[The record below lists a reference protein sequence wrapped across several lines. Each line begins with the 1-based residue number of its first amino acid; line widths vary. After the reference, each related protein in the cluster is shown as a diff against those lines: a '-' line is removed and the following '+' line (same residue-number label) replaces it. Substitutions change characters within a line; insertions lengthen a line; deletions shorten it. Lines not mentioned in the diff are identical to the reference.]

1 MTLDISSAPIASDTT
16 DHAPPGRRPR
26 ASWAQDLSASLV
38 VFLIAVPFSLGI
50 ALATGAPLTA
60 GLAAAAVGG
69 IVVGL
74 FGGTPLQVSGP
85 SAALTVITAG
95 LITQYGWQATCAIT
109 LAAGLLQLLLGV
121 RRVARTALAV
131 SPAIVHGMLAGVG
144 LAIAIAQ
151 LHVVLGGSP
160 QSSSLAN
167 LLALPSQLAAPH
179 PSALVV
185 GAVTAAV
192 LLGWPRLGR
201 LPGRYGEFGARLT
214 KVPGPLAAVA
224 AATTL
229 AITLDL
235 RLARVDLPA
244 WQPHD
249 LVPDLPHGPPLAV
262 LAAVLTVTA
271 VASVESLLSAVAVDR
286 MSHRTGDLDRELRG
300 QGLANMISGL
310 VGGLPIAGGAVRS
323 TANVRAGARSR
334 WSSVLHGVW
343 VLAAALAL
351 TGGLRRIPLAALA
364 ALVLV
369 VGLQMVSFAH
379 IRKVHRHREFPVY
392 LVTVVSVVLFGVLP
406 GVALGAATAVLLAL
420 YRLTRAHVDVLTG
433 PDGAFTVETHG
444 PLTFAAVPRLS
455 RALAGVPAGAE
466 VTVVHDGSFLD
477 HAAYETLHS
486 WRNGH
491 QAGGGRVSMVTRRQD
506 DEVLDPDGTVR
517 TGSSPGPHRCRAW
530 TPWVGHHCIEQQE
543 DPHVRLLDGVR
554 VFQLHTAPLVRPELA
569 RLAREGQTPS
579 QLFLTC
585 ADSRM
590 VTSMITNSG
599 PGDLFTVRNVGNL
612 VPAPHEP
619 GAADDS
625 VAAAV
630 QYAVEV
636 LEVRSITVCGH
647 SGCGAMKALLDGVHE
662 QPGRPTPLARWLRN
676 GRGSLDRLRR
686 VPAEFTDRPVVD
698 VTEQLCVTNVVQQLD
713 QLMANPAVERRVAE
727 GTLRLVGMY
736 FDFATAQAYVLDPES
751 GRFGPVEAL
760 ASTPAAVCTPTP
772 APAAVPA
779 PVAVAASA
787 PAPLPASSALPSTPR
802 GEHDTPERV
811 NEFEQVPTTGT
822 VAADPA
828 RDGGGPG
835 LAA

>member
-1 MTLDISSAPIASDTT
+1 MTLDISIAPNASDTT
-16 DHAPPGRRPR
+16 DHAPPGGGR
-26 ASWAQDLSASLV
+26 ARWARDASASLV
-38 VFLIAVPFSLGI
+38 VALIAVPFSLGI

-74 FGGTPLQVSGP
+74 FGGTPLLVSGP

-95 LITQYGWQATCAIT
+95 LIARYGWQATCAIT
-109 LAAGLLQLLLGV
+109 AAAGLLQLLLGA

-131 SPAIVHGMLAGVG
+131 SPAIVHSMLAGVG
-144 LAIAIAQ
+144 FAIAIAQ

-160 QSSSLAN
+160 QSSAVAN
-167 LLALPSQLAAPH
+167 LLALPGQLAGPH
-179 PSALVV
+179 PAALLI
-185 GAVTAAV
+185 GAVTVAV
-192 LLGWPRLGR
+192 LLAWPRLDR
-201 LPGRYGEFGARLT
+201 LPGRAGRLGAVPAR
-214 KVPGPLAAVA
+214 VPGPLAAVA

-229 AITLDL
+229 ALTLDL
-235 RLARVDLPA
+235 HVAHIDLPA
-244 WQPHD
+244 WAPHMPA
-249 LVPDLPHGPPLAV
+249 LALPHGQLAGV

-300 QGLANMISGL
+300 QGLANLVSGL

-323 TANVRAGARSR
+323 TANVRAGGQSR

-343 VLAAALAL
+343 VLVAALAL
-351 TGGLRRIPLAALA
+351 TGGLRLIPLAALA

-369 VGLQMVSFAH
+369 VGLQMVNFAH
-379 IRKVHRHREFPVY
+379 IRNVHRHREFPVY
-392 LVTVVSVVLFGVLP
+392 LVTVLGVVGLGVLG
-406 GVALGAATAVLLAL
+406 GVALGAGTAVLLAL
-420 YRLTRAHVDVLTG
+420 YRLTRAHVDVETG
-433 PDGAFTVETHG
+433 SDGSVTVHTHG

-455 RALAGVPAGAE
+455 RALTGIPAGGA

-477 HAAYETLHS
+477 HAAYETLHG
-486 WRNGH
+486 WRTAH
-491 QAGGGRVSMVTRRQD
+491 QGTGGRVSMVTRRQD
-506 DEVLDPDGTVR
+506 DEVLDPDGTVHA
-517 TGSSPGPHRCRAW
+517 GSSPGPHRCRAW

-543 DPHVRLLDGVR
+543 DPHNRLLDGVR
-554 VFQLHTAPLVRPELA
+554 VFQQHTAPLIRPELA

-612 VPAPHEP
+612 VPAPFEP

-630 QYAVEV
+630 QYAVES
-636 LEVRSITVCGH
+636 LEIRSITVCGH

-662 QPGRPTPLARWLRN
+662 RPGPPTPLTRWLRN
-676 GRGSLDRLRR
+676 GRGSLQRLRQA
-686 VPAEFTDRPVVD
+686 PADFADRPVVD
-698 VTEQLCVTNVVQQLD
+698 LAEQLCITNVVQQLD
-713 QLMANPAVERRVAE
+713 HLMANPAVERRVEE

-736 FDFATAQAYVLDPES
+736 FDFATAQAFVLDRS
-751 GRFGPVEAL
+751 AGTFSPVEARPTGVS
-760 ASTPAAVCTPTP
+760 AERVRAAE
-772 APAAVPA
+772 PA
-779 PVAVAASA
+779 PVREECRDE
-787 PAPLPASSALPSTPR
+787 TE
-802 GEHDTPERV
+802 GPE
-811 NEFEQVPTTGT
+811 
-822 VAADPA
+822 
-828 RDGGGPG
+828 

>member
-16 DHAPPGRRPR
+16 DHAPPGPGARIR
-26 ASWAQDLSASLV
+26 WAQDLSASLV

-74 FGGTPLQVSGP
+74 SGGTSLMVSGP

-95 LITQYGWQATCAIT
+95 LIARYGWQATCTVT
-109 LAAGLLQLLLGV
+109 LAAGLLQLLLGA

-144 LAIAIAQ
+144 LTIAIAQ

-160 QSSSLAN
+160 QSSAAAN
-167 LLALPSQLAAPH
+167 LLALPGQAAGPH
-179 PSALVV
+179 PPALLI
-185 GAVTAAV
+185 GAVTVAV

-201 LPGRYGEFGARLT
+201 LPGRAGRLGARIAR
-214 KVPGPLAAVA
+214 VPGPLAAIA
-224 AATTL
+224 LATTL
-229 AITLDL
+229 ALALDL
-235 RLARVDLPA
+235 RLAHIELPA
-244 WQPHD
+244 WQPHAF
-249 LVPDLPHGPPLAV
+249 VPALPHGPV
-262 LAAVLTVTA
+262 LGLIAAVLTVTA
-271 VASVESLLSAVAVDR
+271 VASVESLLSAVAIDR
-286 MSHRTGDLDRELRG
+286 MSRRSGDLDRELRG
-300 QGLANMISGL
+300 QGLANLLSGL
-310 VGGLPIAGGAVRS
+310 IGGLPIAGGAVRS
-323 TANVRAGARSR
+323 TANVQAGAQSR
-334 WSSVLHGVW
+334 WASVLHGVW

-369 VGLQMVSFAH
+369 VGLQMVSSAH
-379 IRKVHRHREFPVY
+379 IRNVHRHREFPVY
-392 LVTVVSVVLFGVLP
+392 LTTVIAVVAAGVLW
-406 GVALGAATAVLLAL
+406 GVAIGAGTAVLLAL
-420 YRLTRAHVDVLTG
+420 YRLTRAHVDVGTG
-433 PDGAFTVETHG
+433 PDGSVTVQTHG

-486 WRNGH
+486 WRAGH
-491 QAGGGRVSMVTRRQD
+491 QDAGGRVSLVTRRQD

-517 TGSSPGPHRCRAW
+517 AGSSPGPHRCRAW

-543 DPHVRLLDGVR
+543 DPHGRLLDGVR
-554 VFQLHTAPLVRPELA
+554 VFQLHTAPLIRPELA

-612 VPAPHEP
+612 VPAPFEP

-662 QPGRPTPLARWLRN
+662 LPGPPTPLARWLRN

-686 VPAEFTDRPVVD
+686 VPAEFATRPVVD
-698 VTEQLCVTNVVQQLD
+698 PVEQLCITNVVQQLD
-713 QLMANPAVERRVAE
+713 QLMANPAVERRVEE

-736 FDFATAQAYVLDPES
+736 FDLATAQAYVLDRAAGTFS
-751 GRFGPVEAL
+751 PVEARTEGRTEGRGG
-760 ASTPAAVCTPTP
+760 AHPETRPGG
-772 APAAVPA
+772 
-779 PVAVAASA
+779 ASA
-787 PAPLPASSALPSTPR
+787 
-802 GEHDTPERV
+802 GRV
-811 NEFEQVPTTGT
+811 NEDGRVPS
-822 VAADPA
+822 
-828 RDGGGPG
+828 GGGGEGPQ

>member
-1 MTLDISSAPIASDTT
+1 MTLDISSAPIASDTK
-16 DHAPPGRRPR
+16 DHAPPGPPSRGH
-26 ASWAQDLSASLV
+26 WAQDLSASLV

-69 IVVGL
+69 IVVGF

-144 LAIAIAQ
+144 LTIAIAQ

-160 QSSSLAN
+160 QSSALAN
-167 LLALPSQLAAPH
+167 LRALPSQLAGPH

-185 GAVTAAV
+185 GTVTAAV

-201 LPGRYGEFGARLT
+201 LPGRAGAFGARLT
-214 KVPGPLAAVA
+214 KVPGPLVAVG
-224 AATTL
+224 AATAL
-229 AITLDL
+229 AIALGL
-235 RLARVDLPA
+235 QLARVELPA
-244 WQPHD
+244 WEPHD
-249 LVPDLPHGPPLAV
+249 LVPDLPHGPIAAI

-271 VASVESLLSAVAVDR
+271 VASVESLLSAVAIDR
-286 MSHRTGDLDRELRG
+286 MAHRTGDLDRELRG
-300 QGLANMISGL
+300 QGLANVISGL
-310 VGGLPIAGGAVRS
+310 LGGLPIAGGAVRS
-323 TANVRAGARSR
+323 TANVRAGAQTR
-334 WSSVLHGVW
+334 WSSILHGVW

-392 LVTVVSVVLFGVLP
+392 LATVLGVVLLGVLP

-420 YRLTRAHVDVLTG
+420 YRLTRAHVDVLAG
-433 PDGAFTVETHG
+433 PDGSFTVQTHG
-444 PLTFAAVPRLS
+444 PLTFTAVPRLS
-455 RALAGVPAGAE
+455 RALAGIPAAAD
-466 VTVVHDGSFLD
+466 VAVVHDGSFLD

-486 WRNGH
+486 WRTGR
-491 QAGGGRVSMVTRRQD
+491 QAAGGQVSMVTRRQD

-517 TGSSPGPHRCRAW
+517 AGSSSGPHRCRAW
-530 TPWVGHHCIEQQE
+530 TPWVGHHCIDQQE
-543 DPHVRLLDGVR
+543 DPHGRLLDGVR

-585 ADSRM
+585 SDSRL

-612 VPAPHEP
+612 VPAPFEP

-636 LEVRSITVCGH
+636 LEVRSITICGH
-647 SGCGAMKALLDGVHE
+647 SGCGAMKALLDGVHDR
-662 QPGRPTPLARWLRN
+662 PGPPTALTRWLRN

-686 VPAEFTDRPVVD
+686 VPAEFATRPAADVV
-698 VTEQLCVTNVVQQLD
+698 EQLCITNVVQQLD

-727 GTLRLVGMY
+727 GSLRLVGMY
-736 FDFATAQAYVLDPES
+736 FDFATAQAYVLDRES
-751 GRFGPVEAL
+751 GRFSPVEAL
-760 ASTPAAVCTPTP
+760 GGTAGPAPCDTRGRMSEIEEVSAAGADLATAAVTGGD
-772 APAAVPA
+772 
-779 PVAVAASA
+779 
-787 PAPLPASSALPSTPR
+787 PR
-802 GEHDTPERV
+802 
-811 NEFEQVPTTGT
+811 
-822 VAADPA
+822 
-828 RDGGGPG
+828 

>member
-16 DHAPPGRRPR
+16 DHAPPGPGSGPR
-26 ASWAQDLSASLV
+26 VRWMQDLSASLV

-74 FGGTPLQVSGP
+74 LGGTPLQVSGP

-95 LITQYGWQATCAIT
+95 LIAQYGWRATCAIT
-109 LAAGLLQLLLGV
+109 LAAGLLQLLLGA

-160 QSSSLAN
+160 QSSAIAN
-167 LLALPSQLAAPH
+167 ILALPGQLAGPH
-179 PSALVV
+179 PPAVLIGSATV
-185 GAVTAAV
+185 AV

-201 LPGRYGEFGARLT
+201 IPGRAGELGAKLAR
-214 KVPGPLAAVA
+214 VPGPLAAIA
-224 AATTL
+224 AATAL
-229 AITLDL
+229 ATATNLP
-235 RLARVDLPA
+235 LAHIELPS
-244 WQPHD
+244 WQPHSF
-249 LVPDLPHGPPLAV
+249 VPALPHGPLAGV
-262 LAAVLTVTA
+262 VAAVLTVTA
-271 VASVESLLSAVAVDR
+271 VASVESLLSAVAIDR
-286 MSHRTGDLDRELRG
+286 MSRRTGDLDRELRG
-300 QGLANMISGL
+300 QGVANVVSGL

-323 TANVRAGARSR
+323 TANVRAGGQSR
-334 WSSVLHGVW
+334 WASVLHGVW
-343 VLAAALAL
+343 VLAAAVAL
-351 TGGLRRIPLAALA
+351 TGGLRRIPLAALG

-369 VGLQMVSFAH
+369 VGLQMMSFAH

-392 LVTVVSVVLFGVLP
+392 LTTGLGVVVFGVLW
-406 GVALGAATAVLLAL
+406 GVTLGAATAVLLAL
-420 YRLTRAHVDVLTG
+420 YRLTRAHVDVLAG
-433 PDGAFTVETHG
+433 PDGSVTVQTHG
-444 PLTFAAVPRLS
+444 PLTFTAVPRLS
-455 RALAGVPAGAE
+455 RALAGIPADAD

-486 WRNGH
+486 WRSGH
-491 QAGGGRVSMVTRRQD
+491 QAAGGRVSMVTRRQD

-517 TGSSPGPHRCRAW
+517 AGSSPGPHRCRAW
-530 TPWVGHHCIEQQE
+530 TPWVGHHCIERQE
-543 DPHVRLLDGVR
+543 DPHGRLLDGVR
-554 VFQLHTAPLVRPELA
+554 VFQQHTAPLIRPELA

-612 VPAPHEP
+612 VPAPFEP

-630 QYAVEV
+630 QYAVEA

-662 QPGRPTPLARWLRN
+662 RPGTPTPLTRWLRN

-686 VPAEFTDRPVVD
+686 APAEFAERPVVD
-698 VTEQLCVTNVVQQLD
+698 LAEQLCITNVVQQLD
-713 QLMANPAVERRVAE
+713 QLLANPAVERRVEE

-736 FDFATAQAYVLDPES
+736 FDFATAQAYVLDREAGTFSPVQARPAEA
-751 GRFGPVEAL
+751 GPAKARPAEAGPAEAL
-760 ASTPAAVCTPTP
+760 AGAAPGAPAVCPPEGVNGITDRVS
-772 APAAVPA
+772 AAG
-779 PVAVAASA
+779 SEGD
-787 PAPLPASSALPSTPR
+787 PR
-802 GEHDTPERV
+802 
-811 NEFEQVPTTGT
+811 
-822 VAADPA
+822 
-828 RDGGGPG
+828 

>member
-1 MTLDISSAPIASDTT
+1 MTLDISSAPIASDTN
-16 DHAPPGRRPR
+16 DHAPPGPR
-26 ASWAQDLSASLV
+26 SGARWAQDLSASLV

-69 IVVGL
+69 LVAGFL
-74 FGGTPLQVSGP
+74 GGSTLQVSGP

-95 LITQYGWQATCAIT
+95 LISQYGWQATCVVT
-109 LAAGLLQLLLGV
+109 VAAGLLQLLLGV

-144 LAIAIAQ
+144 LTIAIAQ

-160 QSSSLAN
+160 QSSAPAN
-167 LLALPSQLAAPH
+167 LLALPGQLAGSH
-179 PSALVV
+179 PPALAV
-185 GAVTAAV
+185 GAITAA
-192 LLGWPRLGR
+192 LLMIWPRLGR
-201 LPGRYGEFGARLT
+201 LPGRAGQFGARLA
-214 KVPGPLAAVA
+214 KVPGPLVAVA
-224 AATTL
+224 VATSL
-229 AITLDL
+229 ATALGL
-235 RLARVDLPA
+235 QLARVELPT
-244 WQPHD
+244 WQPHGI
-249 LVPDLPHGPPLAV
+249 VPQLPHGPIAGV

-271 VASVESLLSAVAVDR
+271 VASVESLLSAVAIDR

-300 QGLANMISGL
+300 QGIANMVSGL
-310 VGGLPIAGGAVRS
+310 LGGLPIAGGAVRS
-323 TANVRAGARSR
+323 TANVRAGAQTR

-343 VLAAALAL
+343 VLAAALLLA
-351 TGGLRRIPLAALA
+351 GGLRRIPLAALA

-392 LVTVVSVVLFGVLP
+392 LITVLGVVLLGVLL

-420 YRLTRAHVDVLTG
+420 YRLTRAHVDVLPG
-433 PDGAFTVETHG
+433 PDGSFTVQTHG

-455 RALAGVPAGAE
+455 RALADIPGTAQVA
-466 VTVVHDGSFLD
+466 VVHDGSFLD

-486 WRNGH
+486 WRVGH
-491 QAGGGRVSMVTRRQD
+491 LAAGGRVSMVTRRQD

-543 DPHVRLLDGVR
+543 DPHGRLLDGVR
-554 VFQLHTAPLVRPELA
+554 GFQLHTAPLIRPELA

-612 VPAPHEP
+612 VPAPFEP

-630 QYAVEV
+630 QYAVEA
-636 LEVRSITVCGH
+636 LEVRSITICGH

-662 QPGRPTPLARWLRN
+662 RPGPPTPLTRWLRN
-676 GRGSLDRLRR
+676 GLGALDRLRR
-686 VPAEFTDRPVVD
+686 APAEFTTRPVVD
-698 VTEQLCVTNVVQQLD
+698 LVEQLCITNVVQQLD

-736 FDFATAQAYVLDPES
+736 FDFATAQAYVLDRES
-751 GRFGPVEAL
+751 GRFSPVEAL
-760 ASTPAAVCTPTP
+760 EGRSVGATPC
-772 APAAVPA
+772 
-779 PVAVAASA
+779 
-787 PAPLPASSALPSTPR
+787 
-802 GEHDTPERV
+802 DTPERV
-811 NEFEQVPTTGT
+811 NEIEQVSATSAATGG
-822 VAADPA
+822 DP
-828 RDGGGPG
+828 R

>member
-16 DHAPPGRRPR
+16 DHAPPGPGARIR
-26 ASWAQDLSASLV
+26 WAQDISASLV

-74 FGGTPLQVSGP
+74 FGGTTLMVSGP

-95 LITQYGWQATCAIT
+95 LIARYGWQATCTIT

-144 LAIAIAQ
+144 LTIAIAQ

-160 QSSSLAN
+160 QSSAIAN
-167 LLALPSQLAAPH
+167 LLALPGQSAGPH
-179 PSALVV
+179 PPALLV
-185 GAVTAAV
+185 GTVTVAV

-201 LPGRYGEFGARLT
+201 LPGRAGRLGARLA
-214 KVPGPLAAVA
+214 KVPGPLAAIA
-224 AATTL
+224 LATAL
-229 AITLDL
+229 ALALDL
-235 RLARVDLPA
+235 RLAHIELPA
-244 WQPHD
+244 WQPHAF
-249 LVPDLPHGPPLAV
+249 VPALPDGPV
-262 LAAVLTVTA
+262 LGLIAAVLTVTA
-271 VASVESLLSAVAVDR
+271 VAGVESLLSAVAIDR
-286 MSHRTGDLDRELRG
+286 MSRRSGDLDRELRG
-300 QGLANMISGL
+300 QGLANVVSGL
-310 VGGLPIAGGAVRS
+310 IGGLPIAGGAVRS
-323 TANVRAGARSR
+323 TANVQAGARSR
-334 WSSVLHGVW
+334 WASVLHGVW
-343 VLAAALAL
+343 VLTAALAL

-379 IRKVHRHREFPVY
+379 IRNVHRHREFPVY
-392 LVTVVSVVLFGVLP
+392 LTTVIAVVAAGVLW
-406 GVALGAATAVLLAL
+406 GVAIGAGTAVLLAL
-420 YRLTRAHVDVLTG
+420 YRLTRAHVDVETG
-433 PDGAFTVETHG
+433 TDGSVTVQTHG
-444 PLTFAAVPRLS
+444 PLTFTAVPRLS

-466 VTVVHDGSFLD
+466 VTVIHDGSFLD

-486 WRNGH
+486 WRTGH
-491 QAGGGRVSMVTRRQD
+491 QDAGGRVSMVTKRQD

-517 TGSSPGPHRCRAW
+517 AGSSPGPHRCRAW

-543 DPHVRLLDGVR
+543 DPHGRLLDGVR
-554 VFQLHTAPLVRPELA
+554 VFQLHTAPLIRPELA

-612 VPAPHEP
+612 VPAPFEP

-647 SGCGAMKALLDGVHE
+647 SGCGAMQALLDGVHE
-662 QPGRPTPLARWLRN
+662 LPGPPTPLARWLRN

-686 VPAEFTDRPVVD
+686 VPAEFTTRPVAGPV
-698 VTEQLCVTNVVQQLD
+698 EQLCITNVVQQLD
-713 QLMANPAVERRVAE
+713 QLMANPAVERRVEE

-736 FDFATAQAYVLDPES
+736 FDLATAQAYVLDRAAGTFS
-751 GRFGPVEAL
+751 PVEARTE
-760 ASTPAAVCTPTP
+760 ARGDACGDARAEARTGG
-772 APAAVPA
+772 
-779 PVAVAASA
+779 ASA
-787 PAPLPASSALPSTPR
+787 
-802 GEHDTPERV
+802 DRV
-811 NEFEQVPTTGT
+811 NEEGRVPSG
-822 VAADPA
+822 DD
-828 RDGGGPG
+828 DGPR

>member
-16 DHAPPGRRPR
+16 DHAPPGPGTR
-26 ASWAQDLSASLV
+26 ARWAQDLSASLV

-60 GLAAAAVGG
+60 GLAAAAIGG

-95 LITQYGWQATCAIT
+95 LIVQYGWRATCAIT

-144 LAIAIAQ
+144 LTIAIAQ

-160 QSSSLAN
+160 QSSALAN
-167 LLALPSQLAAPH
+167 LLALPGQLAGPH
-179 PSALVV
+179 PPALLV
-185 GAVTAAV
+185 GSVTVAV

-201 LPGRYGEFGARLT
+201 LPGRAGEFGAKLT

-224 AATTL
+224 TATAL
-229 AITLDL
+229 ALALDL
-235 RLARVDLPA
+235 RLAHIGLPA
-244 WQPHD
+244 WQPHA
-249 LVPDLPHGPPLAV
+249 LVPALPHGPLAGV

-286 MSHRTGDLDRELRG
+286 MSRRTGDLDRELRG
-300 QGLANMISGL
+300 QGLANLVSGL

-323 TANVRAGARSR
+323 TANVRAGGQTR

-379 IRKVHRHREFPVY
+379 IRNVHRHREFPVY
-392 LVTVVSVVLFGVLP
+392 LTTVLGVVALGVLW
-406 GVALGAATAVLLAL
+406 GVALGAGTAVLLAL
-420 YRLTRAHVDVLTG
+420 HRLTRAHVDVLAG
-433 PDGAFTVETHG
+433 PDGAVTVQTHG
-444 PLTFAAVPRLS
+444 PLTFTAVPRLS
-455 RALAGVPAGAE
+455 RALAGIPSRAE

-486 WRNGH
+486 WRTGH
-491 QAGGGRVSMVTRRQD
+491 QAAGGRVAMVTRRRD

-517 TGSSPGPHRCRAW
+517 AGSSPGPHRCRAW

-543 DPHVRLLDGVR
+543 DPHGRLLDGVR
-554 VFQLHTAPLVRPELA
+554 VFQQHTAPLIRPELA

-612 VPAPHEP
+612 VPAPYEP

-636 LEVRSITVCGH
+636 LEVGSITICGH

-662 QPGRPTPLARWLRN
+662 RPGPPTPLARWLRN

-686 VPAEFTDRPVVD
+686 APAGFDARPVVD
-698 VTEQLCVTNVVQQLD
+698 LVEQLCITNVVQQLD
-713 QLMANPAVERRVAE
+713 QLLANPAVERRVEE

-736 FDFATAQAYVLDPES
+736 FDFATAQAYVLDRAEGTFS
-751 GRFGPVEAL
+751 PVEARIG
-760 ASTPAAVCTPTP
+760 T
-772 APAAVPA
+772 APARTTADGTGPTGTA
-779 PVAVAASA
+779 PVA
-787 PAPLPASSALPSTPR
+787 
-802 GEHDTPERV
+802 GDTPERV
-811 NEFEQVPTTGT
+811 NEGGRVP
-822 VAADPA
+822 ADDA
-828 RDGGGPG
+828 DDDADGPQ

>member
-16 DHAPPGRRPR
+16 DHAPPGPGARTR
-26 ASWAQDLSASLV
+26 WAQDLSASLV

-74 FGGTPLQVSGP
+74 SGGTMLMVSGP

-95 LITQYGWQATCAIT
+95 LIAQYGWQATCAVT

-144 LAIAIAQ
+144 LTIAIAQ

-160 QSSSLAN
+160 QSSAIAN
-167 LLALPSQLAAPH
+167 LLALPGQLAGPH
-179 PSALVV
+179 PSALLI
-185 GAVTAAV
+185 GAVTVAV

-201 LPGRYGEFGARLT
+201 LPGRAGELGARLG

-224 AATTL
+224 LATALALTL
-229 AITLDL
+229 GLQ
-235 RLARVDLPA
+235 LAHIELPA
-244 WQPHD
+244 WQPHAF
-249 LVPDLPHGPPLAV
+249 VPALPHGPV
-262 LAAVLTVTA
+262 LGVIAAVLTVTA
-271 VASVESLLSAVAVDR
+271 VASVESLLSAVAIDR
-286 MSHRTGDLDRELRG
+286 MSRRTGDLDRELRG
-300 QGLANMISGL
+300 QGLANLVSGL

-323 TANVRAGARSR
+323 TANVQAGAQTR

-364 ALVLV
+364 ALVMV

-379 IRKVHRHREFPVY
+379 IRNVHRHREFPVY
-392 LVTVVSVVLFGVLP
+392 LTTVVAVVAAGVLW
-406 GVALGAATAVLLAL
+406 GVAIGAGTAVLLAL
-420 YRLTRAHVDVLTG
+420 YRLTRAHVDVEAGT
-433 PDGAFTVETHG
+433 DGSVTVRTHG
-444 PLTFAAVPRLS
+444 PLTFTAVPRLS
-455 RALAGVPAGAE
+455 RALAGIPAGAG

-477 HAAYETLHS
+477 HAAYETLHT
-486 WRNGH
+486 WRASH
-491 QAGGGRVSMVTRRQD
+491 QDAGGRVSMVTRRQD

-517 TGSSPGPHRCRAW
+517 AGSSPGPHRCRAW
-530 TPWVGHHCIEQQE
+530 TPWVGHHCIDQQE
-543 DPHVRLLDGVR
+543 DPHDRLLDGVR
-554 VFQLHTAPLVRPELA
+554 GFQLHTAPLIRPELA

-590 VTSMITNSG
+590 VTSMITSSG

-612 VPAPHEP
+612 VPAPFEP

-662 QPGRPTPLARWLRN
+662 RPGPPTPLARWLRN

-686 VPAEFTDRPVVD
+686 VPAEFADRPAVD
-698 VTEQLCVTNVVQQLD
+698 PVEQLCITNVLQQLD
-713 QLMANPAVERRVAE
+713 QLMANPAVERRVEE

-736 FDFATAQAYVLDPES
+736 FDFATAQAYVLDRATGTFS
-751 GRFGPVEAL
+751 PVEARPDG
-760 ASTPAAVCTPTP
+760 ASA
-772 APAAVPA
+772 APAVGASVGASVGAGTGVSAERVRKDGRVPA
-779 PVAVAASA
+779 GDGKED
-787 PAPLPASSALPSTPR
+787 PL
-802 GEHDTPERV
+802 
-811 NEFEQVPTTGT
+811 
-822 VAADPA
+822 
-828 RDGGGPG
+828 

>member
-16 DHAPPGRRPR
+16 DHAPPGPGTKAR
-26 ASWAQDLSASLV
+26 WAQDLSASLV

-95 LITQYGWQATCAIT
+95 LIVQYGWRATCAIT

-144 LAIAIAQ
+144 LTIAIAQ

-160 QSSSLAN
+160 QSSAIAN
-167 LLALPSQLAAPH
+167 LLALPGQLAGPH
-179 PSALVV
+179 PPALLA
-185 GAVTAAV
+185 GSVTAAV

-201 LPGRYGEFGARLT
+201 LPGRAGEFGARLA

-224 AATTL
+224 TATAL
-229 AITLDL
+229 ALALDL
-235 RLARVDLPA
+235 RLAHIGLPA
-244 WQPHD
+244 WQPHA
-249 LVPDLPHGPPLAV
+249 LVPALPHGPLAGV

-286 MSHRTGDLDRELRG
+286 MSRRTGDLDRELRG
-300 QGLANMISGL
+300 QGLANIVSGL
-310 VGGLPIAGGAVRS
+310 VGGLPVAGGAVRS
-323 TANVRAGARSR
+323 TANVRAGGQSR

-379 IRKVHRHREFPVY
+379 IRNVHRHREFPVY
-392 LVTVVSVVLFGVLP
+392 LTTVLAVVALGVLW
-406 GVALGAATAVLLAL
+406 GVALGAGTAVLLAL
-420 YRLTRAHVDVLTG
+420 YRLTRAHVDVLAG
-433 PDGAFTVETHG
+433 PAGAVTVQTHG
-444 PLTFAAVPRLS
+444 PLTFTAVPRLS
-455 RALAGVPAGAE
+455 RALAGIPSGAE

-486 WRNGH
+486 WRTGH
-491 QAGGGRVSMVTRRQD
+491 QAAGGRVSMVTRRSD

-517 TGSSPGPHRCRAW
+517 AGSSPGPHRCRAW
-530 TPWVGHHCIEQQE
+530 TPWVGHHCVEQQE
-543 DPHVRLLDGVR
+543 DPHGRLLDGVR
-554 VFQLHTAPLVRPELA
+554 VFQQHTAPLIRPELA

-612 VPAPHEP
+612 VPAPYEP

-636 LEVRSITVCGH
+636 LEVGSITICGH

-662 QPGRPTPLARWLRN
+662 RPGPPTPLARWLRN

-686 VPAEFTDRPVVD
+686 VPAGFDARPVVD
-698 VTEQLCVTNVVQQLD
+698 LVEQLCITNVVQQLD
-713 QLMANPAVERRVAE
+713 QLLANPAVERRVEE

-736 FDFATAQAYVLDPES
+736 FDFATAQAYVLDRAEGTFSPIEARIGTAAAGTTAGRAAPGAPPS
-751 GRFGPVEAL
+751 GPL
-760 ASTPAAVCTPTP
+760 A
-772 APAAVPA
+772 
-779 PVAVAASA
+779 
-787 PAPLPASSALPSTPR
+787 
-802 GEHDTPERV
+802 GDTPERV
-811 NEFEQVPTTGT
+811 NEDGRVPAGGT
-822 VAADPA
+822 E
-828 RDGGGPG
+828 DGPR

>member
-16 DHAPPGRRPR
+16 DHAPPGPGPR
-26 ASWAQDLSASLV
+26 ARWAHDLSASLV

-74 FGGTPLQVSGP
+74 CGGTPLQVSGP
-85 SAALTVITAG
+85 SAALTVVTAG
-95 LITQYGWQATCAIT
+95 LIAQYGWRATCAIT
-109 LAAGLLQLLLGV
+109 VAAGLLQLLLGA

-144 LAIAIAQ
+144 ITIAIAQ

-160 QSSSLAN
+160 QSSAIADI
-167 LLALPSQLAAPH
+167 LALPGQLAGPH
-179 PSALVV
+179 PPALLA
-185 GAVTAAV
+185 GAVTVAV

-201 LPGRYGEFGARLT
+201 LPGRAGEFGTRLA
-214 KVPGPLAAVA
+214 KVPAPLAGVA
-224 AATTL
+224 LATAL
-229 AITLDL
+229 VFALDL
-235 RLARVDLPA
+235 RLAHIELPA
-244 WQPHD
+244 WRPQTLLPE
-249 LVPDLPHGPPLAV
+249 LPHGPVLGL

-271 VASVESLLSAVAVDR
+271 VASVESLLSAVAIDR
-286 MSHRTGDLDRELRG
+286 MSRRTGDLDRELRG
-300 QGLANMISGL
+300 QGLANLVSGL
-310 VGGLPIAGGAVRS
+310 VGGLPVAGGAVRS
-323 TANVRAGARSR
+323 TANVRAGGQTR
-334 WSSVLHGVW
+334 WASVLHGVW
-343 VLAAALAL
+343 ALAAALAL
-351 TGGLRRIPLAALA
+351 AGGLRRIPLAALA

-392 LVTVVSVVLFGVLP
+392 LVTVLGVVAAGVLW
-406 GVALGAATAVLLAL
+406 GVAIGAGTAMLLAL
-420 YRLTRAHVDVLTG
+420 YRLTRAHVDVETG
-433 PDGAFTVETHG
+433 PDGTVTVQTHG
-444 PLTFAAVPRLS
+444 PLTFTTVPRLS
-455 RALAGVPAGAE
+455 RALAGIPAGAG

-486 WRNGH
+486 WRAGH
-491 QAGGGRVSMVTRRQD
+491 QDAGGRVSMVTRRQD

-517 TGSSPGPHRCRAW
+517 AGSSPGQHRCRAW

-543 DPHVRLLDGVR
+543 DPHGRLLDGVR
-554 VFQLHTAPLVRPELA
+554 VFQLHTAPLIRPELA

-647 SGCGAMKALLDGVHE
+647 SGCGAMQALLDGVHE
-662 QPGRPTPLARWLRN
+662 RPGPPTPLARWLRN

-686 VPAEFTDRPVVD
+686 APAEFAARPAAD
-698 VTEQLCVTNVVQQLD
+698 VAEQLCITNVVQQLD
-713 QLMANPAVERRVAE
+713 QLMANPAVERRVEE
-727 GTLRLVGMY
+727 GSLRLVGMY
-736 FDFATAQAYVLDPES
+736 FDFATAQAYVLDRATGAFS
-751 GRFGPVEAL
+751 PVEAR
-760 ASTPAAVCTPTP
+760 AGKRANEIEHHAEGPIGTGPGVRPNT
-772 APAAVPA
+772 
-779 PVAVAASA
+779 ASA
-787 PAPLPASSALPSTPR
+787 
-802 GEHDTPERV
+802 ERV
-811 NEFEQVPTTGT
+811 NEDDRAPV
-822 VAADPA
+822 
-828 RDGGGPG
+828 GGSGEGPR

>member
-16 DHAPPGRRPR
+16 DHAPPTPGPR
-26 ASWAQDLSASLV
+26 ARWAQDLSASLV

-74 FGGTPLQVSGP
+74 CGGTPLMVSGP

-95 LITQYGWQATCAIT
+95 LIAQYGWRATCAIT
-109 LAAGLLQLLLGV
+109 LAAGLLQLLLGA

-144 LAIAIAQ
+144 LTIAIAQ

-160 QSSSLAN
+160 QSSAVAN
-167 LLALPSQLAAPH
+167 LLALPGQLAGPH
-179 PSALVV
+179 PPALLA
-185 GAVTAAV
+185 GSVTVAV
-192 LLGWPRLGR
+192 LLCWPRLDR
-201 LPGRYGEFGARLT
+201 LPGRAGEFGARLA

-224 AATTL
+224 VATAL
-229 AITLDL
+229 ALTLDL
-235 RLARVDLPA
+235 QLAHIELPA
-244 WQPHD
+244 WQPLA
-249 LVPDLPHGPPLAV
+249 LVPALPHGSLAGV

-286 MSHRTGDLDRELRG
+286 MSQRTGDLDRELRG
-300 QGLANMISGL
+300 QGLANLVSGL

-323 TANVRAGARSR
+323 TANVRAGGQTR
-334 WSSVLHGVW
+334 WASVLHGVW

-379 IRKVHRHREFPVY
+379 IRNVHRHREFPVY
-392 LVTVVSVVLFGVLP
+392 LTTLIAVVAFGVLW
-406 GVALGAATAVLLAL
+406 GVGLGAATAVLLAL
-420 YRLTRAHVDVLTG
+420 YRLTRAHVDVATG
-433 PDGAFTVETHG
+433 PAGSVTVQTHG

-455 RALAGVPAGAE
+455 RALAGIPAGAE

-477 HAAYETLHS
+477 HAAYETLHD
-486 WRNGH
+486 WRTGH
-491 QAGGGRVSMVTRRQD
+491 QAMGGRVALVTRRQD

-517 TGSSPGPHRCRAW
+517 AGSSPGPHRCRAW
-530 TPWVGHHCIEQQE
+530 TPWVGHHCIDQQE
-543 DPHVRLLDGVR
+543 DPHGRLLDGVR
-554 VFQLHTAPLVRPELA
+554 VFQQHTAPLIRPELA

-612 VPAPHEP
+612 VPAPFEP

-630 QYAVEV
+630 QYAVEA

-662 QPGRPTPLARWLRN
+662 RPGSPTPLARWLRN

-686 VPAEFTDRPVVD
+686 APAEFADRPVVD
-698 VTEQLCVTNVVQQLD
+698 LAEQLCITNVVQQLD
-713 QLMANPAVERRVAE
+713 QLMANPAVERRVEE
-727 GTLRLVGMY
+727 GSLRLVGMY
-736 FDFATAQAYVLDPES
+736 FDFATAQAYVLDRAAGTFS
-751 GRFGPVEAL
+751 PVEARGDAHAEARTDSAL
-760 ASTPAAVCTPTP
+760 GTPPD
-772 APAAVPA
+772 APFDAPLGAPLDGDSAERVRKDGRVPA
-779 PVAVAASA
+779 
-787 PAPLPASSALPSTPR
+787 
-802 GEHDTPERV
+802 
-811 NEFEQVPTTGT
+811 
-822 VAADPA
+822 
-828 RDGGGPG
+828 DGSEEGPQ

>member
-16 DHAPPGRRPR
+16 DHAPPDPDPR
-26 ASWAQDLSASLV
+26 IRWTQDLSASLV

-74 FGGTPLQVSGP
+74 SGGTPLMVSGP

-95 LITQYGWQATCAIT
+95 LIAQYGWRATCAVT
-109 LAAGLLQLLLGV
+109 VAAGLLQLLLGA

-144 LAIAIAQ
+144 LTIALAQ

-160 QSSSLAN
+160 QSSAVAN
-167 LLALPSQLAAPH
+167 LLALPEQLSGPH
-179 PSALVV
+179 PPAVLV
-185 GAVTAAV
+185 GAVTVAV
-192 LLGWPRLGR
+192 LLGWPRLDR
-201 LPGRYGEFGARLT
+201 LPGRAGEFGARLA

-224 AATTL
+224 TATAL
-229 AITLDL
+229 ALALDL
-235 RLARVDLPA
+235 RLAHIELPS
-244 WQPHD
+244 WQPQS
-249 LVPDLPHGPPLAV
+249 LVPALPHGSLAGV
-262 LAAVLTVTA
+262 LAAALTVTA

-286 MSHRTGDLDRELRG
+286 MSQRTGDLDRELRG
-300 QGLANMISGL
+300 QGLANLVSGL

-323 TANVRAGARSR
+323 TANVRAGGQTR
-334 WSSVLHGVW
+334 WASVLHGVW

-351 TGGLRRIPLAALA
+351 AGGLRRIPLAALA

-379 IRKVHRHREFPVY
+379 IRNVHRHREFPVY
-392 LVTVVSVVLFGVLP
+392 LITMLAVVAFGVLW
-406 GVALGAATAVLLAL
+406 GVGLGAATAVLLAL
-420 YRLTRAHVDVLTG
+420 YRLTRAHVDIETG
-433 PDGAFTVETHG
+433 PDGSVTVHTHG
-444 PLTFAAVPRLS
+444 PLTFTAVPRLS
-455 RALAGVPAGAE
+455 RALAGIPEATE

-477 HAAYETLHS
+477 HAAYETLHD
-486 WRNGH
+486 WRTGH
-491 QAGGGRVSMVTRRQD
+491 QAAGGRVSLVTRRQD

-543 DPHVRLLDGVR
+543 DPHGRLLDGVR
-554 VFQLHTAPLVRPELA
+554 VFQQHTAPLIRPELA

-585 ADSRM
+585 SDSRM

-599 PGDLFTVRNVGNL
+599 PGDLFAVRNVGNL
-612 VPAPHEP
+612 VPAPFEP

-647 SGCGAMKALLDGVHE
+647 SGCGAMKALLDGVHDE
-662 QPGRPTPLARWLRN
+662 RTGPPTPLARWLRN

-686 VPAEFTDRPVVD
+686 VPAEFADRPVVD
-698 VTEQLCVTNVVQQLD
+698 LVEQLCITNVVQQLD
-713 QLMANPAVERRVAE
+713 QLMANPAVERRVEE
-727 GTLRLVGMY
+727 GSLRLVGMY
-736 FDFATAQAYVLDPES
+736 FDFATAQAYVLDRAAGTFS
-751 GRFGPVEAL
+751 PVEARTE
-760 ASTPAAVCTPTP
+760 ARTEAHAGACAEARPDGRPDEKSAERAGKDGR
-772 APAAVPA
+772 VP
-779 PVAVAASA
+779 V
-787 PAPLPASSALPSTPR
+787 
-802 GEHDTPERV
+802 
-811 NEFEQVPTTGT
+811 
-822 VAADPA
+822 
-828 RDGGGPG
+828 DGGEDGPQ

>member
-16 DHAPPGRRPR
+16 DHAPPGPGPR
-26 ASWAQDLSASLV
+26 IRWAQDLSASLV

-69 IVVGL
+69 IVAGL

-95 LITQYGWQATCAIT
+95 LIAQYGWQATCAVT
-109 LAAGLLQLLLGV
+109 VAVGLLQLLLGA

-144 LAIAIAQ
+144 ITIAVAQ

-160 QSSSLAN
+160 QSSTIAN
-167 LLALPSQLAAPH
+167 LLALPGQLAGPH
-179 PSALVV
+179 PPALLA
-185 GAVTAAV
+185 GAVTVAV

-201 LPGRYGEFGARLT
+201 LPGRAGEFGARLA
-214 KVPGPLAAVA
+214 KVPGPLAGVA
-224 AATTL
+224 LATAL
-229 AITLDL
+229 VFTLDL
-235 RLARVDLPA
+235 RLARIELPA
-244 WQPHD
+244 WRPQAFLPA
-249 LVPDLPHGPPLAV
+249 LPHGPVLGL

-271 VASVESLLSAVAVDR
+271 VASVESLLSAVAIDR
-286 MSHRTGDLDRELRG
+286 MSRRTGDLDRELRG
-300 QGLANMISGL
+300 QGLANLASGL
-310 VGGLPIAGGAVRS
+310 VGGLPVAGGAVRG
-323 TANVRAGARSR
+323 TANVRAGGQTR
-334 WSSVLHGVW
+334 WASVLHGVW

-364 ALVLV
+364 ALVLA
-369 VGLQMVSFAH
+369 VGLQMVNFAH

-392 LVTVVSVVLFGVLP
+392 LITVLGVVIAGVLW
-406 GVALGAATAVLLAL
+406 GVAIGAGTAILLAL
-420 YRLTRAHVDVLTG
+420 YRLTRAHVDVETG
-433 PDGAFTVETHG
+433 PGGTVTVHTHG
-444 PLTFAAVPRLS
+444 PLTFTTVPRLS
-455 RALAGVPAGAE
+455 RALAGIPAGAE

-477 HAAYETLHS
+477 HAAYETLHT
-486 WRNGH
+486 WRAGH
-491 QAGGGRVSMVTRRQD
+491 QNTGGRVSLVTRRQD

-517 TGSSPGPHRCRAW
+517 AGSSPGPHRCRAW

-543 DPHVRLLDGVR
+543 DPHGRLLDGVR
-554 VFQLHTAPLVRPELA
+554 VFQLHTAPLIRPELA

-647 SGCGAMKALLDGVHE
+647 SGCGAMQALLDGVHE
-662 QPGRPTPLARWLRN
+662 RPGPPTPLARWLRN

-686 VPAEFTDRPVVD
+686 VPAEFASRPVVD
-698 VTEQLCVTNVVQQLD
+698 VVEQLCITNVVQQLD
-713 QLMANPAVERRVAE
+713 QLMANPAVERRVEE

-736 FDFATAQAYVLDPES
+736 FDFATAQAYVLDRAAGTFS
-751 GRFGPVEAL
+751 PVEAHPGKRPNTIERH
-760 ASTPAAVCTPTP
+760 AE
-772 APAAVPA
+772 APIGTDPGVRPN
-779 PVAVAASA
+779 AASA
-787 PAPLPASSALPSTPR
+787 
-802 GEHDTPERV
+802 ERV
-811 NEFEQVPTTGT
+811 NEDDRVPVEGSEE
-822 VAADPA
+822 DP
-828 RDGGGPG
+828 R

>member
-1 MTLDISSAPIASDTT
+1 MTLDISTAPIASDTT
-16 DHAPPGRRPR
+16 DHAPPGQSARTR
-26 ASWAQDLSASLV
+26 WAQDLSASLV

-60 GLAAAAVGG
+60 GLVAAAVGG

-74 FGGTPLQVSGP
+74 FGGTALQVSGP

-95 LITQYGWQATCAIT
+95 LIARYGWQATCAIT
-109 LAAGLLQLLLGV
+109 VAAGLLQLLLGA

-144 LAIAIAQ
+144 ITIAIAQ

-160 QSSSLAN
+160 QSSAIADI
-167 LLALPSQLAAPH
+167 LALPGQLAGPH
-179 PSALVV
+179 PPAVLA
-185 GAVTAAV
+185 GAVTVTV
-192 LLGWPRLGR
+192 LVGWPRLGR
-201 LPGRYGEFGARLT
+201 LPGRAGEFGARLA
-214 KVPGPLAAVA
+214 KVPAPLAGVALA
-224 AATTL
+224 AAL
-229 AITLDL
+229 VFALDL
-235 RLARVDLPA
+235 RLAHIELPA
-244 WQPHD
+244 WRPQSLLPA
-249 LVPDLPHGPPLAV
+249 LPHGPVLGM

-271 VASVESLLSAVAVDR
+271 VASVESLLSAVAIDR
-286 MSHRTGDLDRELRG
+286 MSRRTGDLDRELRG
-300 QGLANMISGL
+300 QGLANLVSGL
-310 VGGLPIAGGAVRS
+310 VGGLPAAGGAVRS
-323 TANVRAGARSR
+323 TANVRAGGRTR
-334 WSSVLHGVW
+334 WASVLHGVW

-351 TGGLRRIPLAALA
+351 TGGLRHIPLAALG

-392 LVTVVSVVLFGVLP
+392 LITVLGVVAAGVLW
-406 GVALGAATAVLLAL
+406 GVAIGVGTAVLLAL
-420 YRLTRAHVDVLTG
+420 YRLTRAHVDVESG
-433 PDGAFTVETHG
+433 PDGTVTVQTHG
-444 PLTFAAVPRLS
+444 PLTFTAVPRLS
-455 RALAGVPAGAE
+455 RALAGIPAGAD

-477 HAAYETLHS
+477 HAAYETLHA
-486 WRNGH
+486 WRAGH
-491 QAGGGRVSMVTRRQD
+491 QDAGGRVSMVTRRQD

-517 TGSSPGPHRCRAW
+517 AGSSASPHRCRAW

-543 DPHVRLLDGVR
+543 DPHGRLLDGVR
-554 VFQLHTAPLVRPELA
+554 VFQLHTAPLIRPELA

-647 SGCGAMKALLDGVHE
+647 SGCGAMQALLDGVHE
-662 QPGRPTPLARWLRN
+662 RPGPPTPLARWLRN

-686 VPAEFTDRPVVD
+686 VPAEFATRPVVD
-698 VTEQLCVTNVVQQLD
+698 VVEQLCITNVVQQLD
-713 QLMANPAVERRVAE
+713 QLMANPAVERRVEE

-736 FDFATAQAYVLDPES
+736 FDFATAQAYVLDRAAGTFS
-751 GRFGPVEAL
+751 PVEAR
-760 ASTPAAVCTPTP
+760 AGKRTNEIEHHAEDPTGTGP
-772 APAAVPA
+772 DVQPN
-779 PVAVAASA
+779 AASA
-787 PAPLPASSALPSTPR
+787 
-802 GEHDTPERV
+802 ERV
-811 NEFEQVPTTGT
+811 RKDDRVP
-822 VAADPA
+822 VE
-828 RDGGGPG
+828 GGEEGPQ